1 MDTRTQLTTTAD
13 IDGTTY
19 VIDLERYS
27 LNGDWL
33 VTVDRA
39 DEGGYSPTRVGNG
52 TWNDDSQRIE
62 NMTADLDED
71 VYNALDLA
79 IADALEG

>member
-1 MDTRTQLTTTAD
+1 MNTRTQITTTTE
-13 IDGTTY
+13 IDGTAS
-19 VIDLERYS
+19 VIDIQGMRDYDLWTIEVSSVGRWALS
-27 LNGDWL
+27 
-33 VTVDRA
+33 
-39 DEGGYSPTRVGNG
+39 RVGSG

-62 NMTADLDED
+62 NMTADLPED